1 MCHSRERCLRSIH
14 CEKQSSLNE
23 LLENDGS
30 VSIEEQNLQVLLSE
44 MHKISDG
51 LSRPL
56 IKDISNKQKS

>member
-1 MCHSRERCLRSIH
+1 MCHSRERCLRTIH
-14 CEKQSSLNE
+14 REKQSSLNE